1 MISNKYFNNLLN
13 KHICLMPF
21 LFIGLYIISGIINN
35 NIYTNIEIIGIQSI
49 SLICF
54 TTLFIIGKNFNI
66 RTILFTTFIYQL
78 ILSIWLYSFFC
89 IYIGNPLGYN
99 PIDSQLYLDI
109 VSHTVNIDIKEFI
122 PYMESTGY
130 NFSDYGFPFIQ
141 RYIYILA
148 GSIKNGLFIMIITN
162 IISHTITTF
171 LLYKLSSLLI
181 SKHDAKI
188 IALLWGINIY
198 SVYFNVSG
206 LKEQIFI
213 LIIISMTYYLYL
225 YKDNSKIL
233 PFILFFIF
241 LILSCFFRYYITLF
255 YIITFCCLYYFKSI
269 YNQLFPIY
277 IISLF
282 IISFGAINLLI
293 LFIPEL
299 YFAVNNTSELLE
311 NKVGGGLVW
320 QILSVFMA
328 FIGPIPKVTN
338 TTLSNSTLS
347 EFFTL
352 FKYFLSTFGI
362 LAIISIIKSKNT
374 IFYPIINIVIFNV
387 ILLVLSGHF
396 FNMRFIYVTLPLYF
410 ILIIY
415 GLRVFGNKTYANL
428 SYLILF
434 ILMIIFNTKFS

>member
-54 TTLFIIGKNFNI
+54 TTLFIIGKKFNL

-225 YKDNSKIL
+225 YKDK
-233 PFILFFIF
+233 
-241 LILSCFFRYYITLF
+241 
-255 YIITFCCLYYFKSI
+255 
-269 YNQLFPIY
+269 
-277 IISLF
+277 
-282 IISFGAINLLI
+282 
-293 LFIPEL
+293 
-299 YFAVNNTSELLE
+299 
-311 NKVGGGLVW
+311 
-320 QILSVFMA
+320 
-328 FIGPIPKVTN
+328 
-338 TTLSNSTLS
+338 
-347 EFFTL
+347 
-352 FKYFLSTFGI
+352 
-362 LAIISIIKSKNT
+362 
-374 IFYPIINIVIFNV
+374 
-387 ILLVLSGHF
+387 H
-396 FNMRFIYVTLPLYF
+396 
-410 ILIIY
+410 
-415 GLRVFGNKTYANL
+415 
-428 SYLILF
+428 
-434 ILMIIFNTKFS
+434 